1 MSVLDAAATIL
12 KEAGVPLSVQ
22 EITDSLLAR
31 NLWQSSGKT
40 PAATVGAKLYM
51 DIKNNG
57 NASRFVKIA
66 PHTFALNPAGKSDAA
81 QAVPAPAKKTGK
93 ESLPVSSLSFTD
105 CAQKVLEQFGNKQP
119 MHYREITRKALEN
132 GWLATNGKTPE
143 ATMYAQIIT
152 EIKRQQ
158 GRGEQP
164 RFVQLGRGNVAL
176 SQWNEHGLSFQI
188 EQHNARVRKA
198 LRERLM
204 AMSAGEFEELIS
216 ILLAEMGF
224 DDVEVTQRSH
234 DGGIDVR
241 GTLLVADS
249 IRIKMAVQA
258 KKWKLKNNVQAPVV
272 QQVRG
277 SLGAHEQGLIIT
289 TSDFSS
295 GARTEAVQPNKTPI
309 ALING
314 EQLVLLLMEHGIGV
328 QRSRPDLFDMDEDAL
343 SFKEK

>member
-22 EITDSLLAR
+22 EITDRLLAR

-204 AMSAGEFEELIS
+204 AMSA
-216 ILLAEMGF
+216 
-224 DDVEVTQRSH
+224 
-234 DGGIDVR
+234 
-241 GTLLVADS
+241 
-249 IRIKMAVQA
+249 
-258 KKWKLKNNVQAPVV
+258 
-272 QQVRG
+272 
-277 SLGAHEQGLIIT
+277 
-289 TSDFSS
+289 
-295 GARTEAVQPNKTPI
+295 
-309 ALING
+309 
-314 EQLVLLLMEHGIGV
+314 
-328 QRSRPDLFDMDEDAL
+328 
-343 SFKEK
+343 